1 MAIVYLGKYFYT
13 KCVQFIFLI
22 VIVSSR
28 KYRRPDFC
36 NDKGNTDSSFLW
48 EVKGDPPSYFFG
60 TIHVPYTRVWNY
72 VPDNAK
78 RAFQMSDSVFFELDL
93 TDPYTISALT
103 SCQLLPKGEN
113 LSNILPG
120 DLFKRL
126 KDHLSYV
133 RSQMTSWVTHDQRG
147 RGLYADYL
155 FNAITGNWERKR
167 PVWVMLMVNSLTKGD
182 IRSRGVPVLDLFLAQ
197 EAERQKKQTGAIERV
212 EEQCVPLNTLNY
224 TQGVFALDHTLS
236 QQENLRQGRGR
247 PTHSTDS
254 LIALYNC
261 GSLDAVVLAQDS
273 TQASSLSVPQLGN
286 QSLPP
291 VEAETAQRIDN
302 YFRRELILKRNERM
316 GKRVVRI
323 LKSNPNQSFFFAFG
337 AGHFLGNFSVLDVV
351 RESGFEIDH
360 LSPDHKIKRK
370 RRRGSK
376 GGGFVPK
383 MSILKNFSLPSKDL
397 RPDDQIDPAFARFLS
412 EHKRDFFG
420 TMNRGE
426 GEPDITPTP
435 RKPFNDLWVRIDNP
449 EFKESLGVYNRNE
462 EYLDNQEKKEVEE
475 SLRVWYGLPTS
486 GISPKKENKMTIL
499 LLLMILFI
507 NIFL

>member
-1 MAIVYLGKYFYT
+1 
-13 KCVQFIFLI
+13 
-22 VIVSSR
+22 
-28 KYRRPDFC
+28 
-36 NDKGNTDSSFLW
+36 
-48 EVKGDPPSYFFG
+48 
-60 TIHVPYTRVWNY
+60 
-72 VPDNAK
+72 
-78 RAFQMSDSVFFELDL
+78 MSDSVFFELDL

-337 AGHFLGNFSVLDVV
+337 A
-351 RESGFEIDH
+351 
-360 LSPDHKIKRK
+360 
-370 RRRGSK
+370 
-376 GGGFVPK
+376 
-383 MSILKNFSLPSKDL
+383 
-397 RPDDQIDPAFARFLS
+397 

-449 EFKESLGVYNRNE
+449 EFKESLGLYNRNE

-486 GISPKKENKMTIL
+486 GISPKKENKMTII